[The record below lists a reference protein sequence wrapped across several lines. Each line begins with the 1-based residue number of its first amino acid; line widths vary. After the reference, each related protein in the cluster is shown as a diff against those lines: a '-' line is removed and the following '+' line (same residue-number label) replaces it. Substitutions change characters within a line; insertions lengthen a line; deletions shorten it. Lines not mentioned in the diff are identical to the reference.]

1 METTLD
7 VKNVIL
13 EAIDLLDRRARSTD
27 NAEEAVKYY
36 NAMEK
41 LYAEYNHAIEIE
53 NQAYFDAQKDSKE
66 AIRIEEEMRKNLE
79 AKEVEAQK
87 NLIEM
92 IKIVLRVVEILAAVI
107 GLPCLILFQ
116 LRCQQLGA
124 LPPKFMDT
132 IVTKAIN
139 FLAL

>member
-1 METTLD
+1 MGTELD
-7 VKNVIL
+7 VRTIIL
-13 EAIDLLDRRARSTD
+13 EAIDMLDRRARSTD

-41 LYAEYNHAIEIE
+41 LYAEYNHAIEID
-53 NQAYFDAQKDSKE
+53 NQAYFDAQKDLKE
-66 AIRIEEEMRKNLE
+66 GTRIEEEMRKNLE
-79 AKEVEAQK
+79 AREVEVQK
-87 NLIEM
+87 NRIEVV
-92 IKIVLRVVEILAAVI
+92 KIILRVIEILAAVI
-107 GLPCLILFQ
+107 GLPCLVLFQ